1 MRRCFRSRRFCLLPY
16 DRPAPRCFNRRR
28 FVWVI
33 FCFIYRHMRP
43 EGSRQRRAFANIPIL
58 SQTGILGPSIRRAPM
73 SPSPSD
79 PRAKGEK
86 TDKGKKDKG
95 KNKGKYILGLA
106 HPPSFLLSFPASSPG
121 GLLVV
126 TMHLILVSQD
136 RLSSLLLP
144 QPLDRAGPQAF
155 PPARLPYIFPHL
167 LACGAHARRLVKRW

>member
-1 MRRCFRSRRFCLLPY
+1 MQ
-16 DRPAPRCFNRRR
+16 
-28 FVWVI
+28 
-33 FCFIYRHMRP
+33 P

-86 TDKGKKDKG
+86 TDKGRKDKG
-95 KNKGKYILGLA
+95 KNKGKYILGRA

-121 GLLVV
+121 GLLIV

-136 RLSSLLLP
+136 RLCSLLLP
-144 QPLDRAGPQAF
+144 QPLDRAGPRT
-155 PPARLPYIFPHL
+155 PSLYLSTSPGLWRSRPAPREEMVTGLSL
-167 LACGAHARRLVKRW
+167 TALTTGTCRRRSHGPCR